1 METVTSR
8 PAALAKRAL
17 STAVLLPVFVWAVVY
32 APAWVFVVMV
42 CAIAGLGQWEFL
54 EMFRRS
60 GMPVRSAV
68 AIVGGVAV
76 TASFGVPGLAAVGG
90 PVGTTFGLPGLAP
103 IALTL
108 TALGILASALPA
120 GGGAPAAWQP
130 AAIGVAGVVYVNW
143 LIGHALSLRHLP
155 AGLDWVLLL
164 VWVTWVGETT
174 AYAVGSTL
182 GRHKLAPTISPGKTI
197 EGAVAQ
203 LVISPAAALVVQPWL
218 GPALGTLEAIGIGL
232 VLGVVGQVGDL
243 VESALKRSLGT
254 KDTGRVIPG
263 HGGVLDRIDGLLF
276 NTPVLFYYVAC
287 TRGGAA

>member
-1 METVTSR
+1 METVTLR
-8 PAALAKRAL
+8 TAALAKRAL
-17 STAVLLPVFVWAVVY
+17 STVVLLPVFVWAVGY
-32 APAWVFVVMV
+32 APAWVFIVMV
-42 CAIAGLGQWEFL
+42 CAIAGLGQWEFSD
-54 EMFRRS
+54 MFRRS
-60 GMPVRSAV
+60 GVPSGSAV

-76 TASFGVPGLAAVGG
+76 TASFAM
-90 PVGTTFGLPGLAP
+90 PGLAP

-108 TALGILASALPA
+108 VVLGVLASGLSVR
-120 GGGAPAAWQP
+120 GGAPPAWQP

-174 AYAVGSTL
+174 AYAVGSIL

-197 EGAVAQ
+197 EGAVGQ
-203 LVISPAAALVVQPWL
+203 LVISPIAALVAQPWF

-232 VLGVVGQVGDL
+232 VLGIVGQVGDL

-287 TRGGAA
+287 TRGGPA

>member
-17 STAVLLPVFVWAVVY
+17 STVVLLPVFVWAVVY
-32 APAWVFVVMV
+32 APAWVFIVMV
-42 CAIAGLGQWEFL
+42 CAVAGLGQWEFL

-60 GMPVRSAV
+60 GVPVGSAV
-68 AIVGGVAV
+68 SIVGGAAV
-76 TASFGVPGLAAVGG
+76 TASFAM
-90 PVGTTFGLPGLAP
+90 PGLAP

-108 TALGILASALPA
+108 VVLGVLASGLPVR
-120 GGGAPAAWQP
+120 GGAPAAWQP
-130 AAIGVAGVVYVNW
+130 AAIGVAGVVYVSW
-143 LIGHALSLRHLP
+143 LIGHALSLRQLP

-197 EGAVAQ
+197 EGAVGQ
-203 LVISPAAALVVQPWL
+203 LVISPIAALVVQPWF
-218 GPALGTLEAIGIGL
+218 GPSLGTLEAIGIGL
-232 VLGVVGQVGDL
+232 MLGIVGQVGDL

-254 KDTGRVIPG
+254 KDTGHVIPG

>member
-17 STAVLLPVFVWAVVY
+17 STVVLLPIFVWAVVY
-32 APAWVFVVMV
+32 APAWVFVLLV
-42 CAIAGLGQWEFL
+42 CAVAGLGQWEFL

-60 GMPVRSAV
+60 GVPIRPTV

-76 TASFGVPGLAAVGG
+76 TASFGVPGLP
-90 PVGTTFGLPGLAP
+90 PVGSAVATTGSVPALAP

-108 TALGILASALPA
+108 AVLGVLASVLPVR
-120 GGGAPAAWQP
+120 GGPPLAWQP

-143 LIGHALSLRHLP
+143 LIGHALSLRQLP

-174 AYAVGSTL
+174 AYAVGSTV
-182 GRHKLAPTISPGKTI
+182 GSHKLAPTISPGKTI
-197 EGAVAQ
+197 EGAVGQ
-203 LVISPAAALVVQPWL
+203 LVISPIAALVVQPWF
-218 GPALGTLEAIGIGL
+218 GPALGTLEAIAIGL

-243 VESALKRSLGT
+243 VESALKRSVGT

>member
-1 METVTSR
+1 VVGVSLSPPMETVTSR
-8 PAALAKRAL
+8 PATLAKRAL
-17 STAVLLPVFVWAVVY
+17 STVVLLPVFVWAVVY
-32 APAWVFVVMV
+32 APAWVFTVLVCVV
-42 CAIAGLGQWEFL
+42 AGLGQWEFL

-60 GMPVRSAV
+60 GVPVRSAV
-68 AIVGGVAV
+68 ALAGGVAV
-76 TASFGVPGLAAVGG
+76 TASFVMPGLP
-90 PVGTTFGLPGLAP
+90 PV
-103 IALTL
+103 ALTL
-108 TALGILASALPA
+108 VVLGLLASGLPI
-120 GGGAPAAWQP
+120 GGGALTAWQP

-174 AYAVGSTL
+174 AYAVGSTV
-182 GRHKLAPTISPGKTI
+182 GRHKLAPTISPGKTV
-197 EGAVAQ
+197 EGAVGQ
-203 LVISPAAALVVQPWL
+203 LVISPVAALVVQPWF
-218 GPALGTLEAIGIGL
+218 GPSLGTLEAIGIGL

-276 NTPVLFYYVAC
+276 NTPVLFYYVTC
-287 TRGGAA
+287 VRGGAA

>member
-60 GMPVRSAV
+60 GVPVRSAV

-76 TASFGVPGLAAVGG
+76 TASFGVAGLPPVGAAVATS
-90 PVGTTFGLPGLAP
+90 VGVPALAP
-103 IALTL
+103 IALL
-108 TALGILASALPA
+108 LAVLAVRASSLPVR
-120 GGGAPAAWQP
+120 GGAPMAWHP

-164 VWVTWVGETT
+164 VWVTWIGETT
-174 AYAVGSTL
+174 AYAVGSTM
-182 GRHKLAPTISPGKTI
+182 GRHKLAPTISPGKTV
-197 EGAVAQ
+197 EGAVGQ
-203 LVISPAAALVVQPWL
+203 LVI
-218 GPALGTLEAIGIGL
+218 
-232 VLGVVGQVGDL
+232 
-243 VESALKRSLGT
+243 
-254 KDTGRVIPG
+254 
-263 HGGVLDRIDGLLF
+263 
-276 NTPVLFYYVAC
+276 
-287 TRGGAA
+287 